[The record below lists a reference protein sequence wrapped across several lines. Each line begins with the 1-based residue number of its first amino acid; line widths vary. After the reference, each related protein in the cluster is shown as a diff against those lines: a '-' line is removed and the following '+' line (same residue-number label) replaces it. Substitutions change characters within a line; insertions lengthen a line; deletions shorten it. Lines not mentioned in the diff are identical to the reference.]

1 MVTLLLI
8 GFLGGIVTGISPC
21 IIPVVPVIV
30 ASGASEIDRR
40 RPFMIIAG
48 LVVSFTIFTLVGGQ
62 LLSLLH
68 LPQDLL
74 RTIAIIML
82 VVLAFG
88 LLLPP
93 VGELLERPFAK
104 LGGRRQVTSLG
115 GFVLGASLGLIFV
128 PCAGPVLA
136 AISVVAATHRVG
148 LGAWALTIA
157 YAVGAAL
164 PLLVLAVL
172 AQRAVEGFA
181 RLRSSLPTIR
191 KFTGGVL
198 LLTAFVVIGNV
209 AAPLQR
215 STPGFTGRLQDSIG
229 ASGGGAAALRS
240 LTGERALRFS
250 GEVASAPL
258 ANQGPA
264 PSFTGIT
271 SWLNTPGDRPL
282 TLAGLRGHV
291 VLVDFWTYSCIN
303 CQRTLP
309 HLEAWDHLYRSKGL
323 VIVGVHAPEF
333 PFEHVRANV
342 ASAVKSDGV
351 NYPVALDNNFATW
364 NAYANQYWPAEYLID
379 QDGNV
384 RHTSTGEGEY
394 AQTEA
399 AIRTLLK
406 AGGTSGLPQ
415 VSGIPDQTPIES
427 MTQESYLGYSRL
439 NNAVGSPTIPDR
451 PATYVTPSSIPPD
464 SLAFGG
470 RWLVGSEAARAEAD
484 GATITLN
491 FTARDVY
498 LVLGGQ
504 GTMDVS
510 FDGQSLHPV
519 RVAGVPNLY
528 RIFSSPATV
537 SGELHLRFPR
547 GVSAYDFTFG

>member
-8 GFLGGIVTGISPC
+8 GFLGGVVTGISPC

-30 ASGASEIDRR
+30 ASGASEVDRR
-40 RPFMIIAG
+40 RPFVIIGG
-48 LVVSFTIFTLVGGQ
+48 LVVSFTTFTLVGGQ
-62 LLSLLH
+62 LLSALH

-74 RTIAIIML
+74 RTVAIVML
-82 VVLAFG
+82 IVLAFG

-93 VGELLERPFAK
+93 VGELLERPFAR
-104 LGGRRQVTSLG
+104 LGSHRQVTSLG

-148 LGAWALTIA
+148 LGAWALTLS

-181 RLRSSLPTIR
+181 RLRAALPTIR
-191 KFTGGVL
+191 KITGGVL
-198 LLTAFVVIGNV
+198 LATAVVVVGNV

-240 LTGERALRFS
+240 LTGERTLRFS

-264 PSFTGIT
+264 PAFTGIT
-271 SWLNTPGDRPL
+271 SWLNTPAGRPL
-282 TLAGLRGHV
+282 TLASLRGHV

-309 HLEAWDHLYRSKGL
+309 HLEAWDRLYRSKGL
-323 VIVGVHAPEF
+323 VIVGIHAPEF
-333 PFEHVRANV
+333 PFEHVRGNV
-342 ASAVKSDGV
+342 AAAVRSDGV
-351 NYPVALDNNFATW
+351 TYPVALDNNFATW

-379 QDGNV
+379 QEGNV

-406 AGGTSGLPQ
+406 AGGTAGLPRASGL
-415 VSGIPDQTPIES
+415 PDQTPIES

-439 NNAVGSPTIPDR
+439 NNAVGSPVIPDR
-451 PATYVTPSSIPPD
+451 TATYVTPASIPPD

-470 RWLVGSEAARAEAD
+470 RWLISSEAAQSRAD
-484 GATITLN
+484 GSTITLN

-498 LVLGGQ
+498 LVLSGQ
-504 GTMDVS
+504 GSIDVN
-510 FDGQSLHPV
+510 FDGQPVKAV

-528 RIFSSPATV
+528 RLFRSPSTV
-537 SGELHLRFPR
+537 SGQLHLRFPR